1 MKDTS
6 VFDVVYSVCWMNR
19 QDCYAESVTEKAS
32 SGVEYRLVMGR
43 RCLELRCYELKNIL
57 LKGAFFSDF
66 ICIFVMLIV
75 PFRTLLSNDKQGN
88 FYDVAKSS

>member
-19 QDCYAESVTEKAS
+19 LIDMLSPLTERAS
-32 SGVEYRLVMGR
+32 LGVEYRLLMER
-43 RCLELRCYELKNIL
+43 RCPELRYYQLKNIL

-75 PFRTLLSNDKQGN
+75 PFRTLLSNNK
-88 FYDVAKSS
+88 

>member
-19 QDCYAESVTEKAS
+19 QDCYAELVTERAS
-32 SGVEYRLVMGR
+32 SGVKYRFIMGR
-43 RCLELRCYELKNIL
+43 RCLELRCYQQKNIL
-57 LKGAFFSDF
+57 LKGAIFSDF

>member
-43 RCLELRCYELKNIL
+43 RCLELRYYQLKNIL
-57 LKGAFFSDF
+57 LKGAIFFVF
-66 ICIFVMLIV
+66 
-75 PFRTLLSNDKQGN
+75 LSC
-88 FYDVAKSS
+88 

>member
-19 QDCYAESVTEKAS
+19 QDCYAVSVTERAS
-32 SGVEYRLVMGR
+32 SGVEYWFVMGR
-43 RCLELRCYELKNIL
+43 KCLELRCYELKNIL

-75 PFRTLLSNDKQGN
+75 PFRTLLFNNKQGN